1 LTRKTIDTDELRYWL
16 ALLRTPRIGSRTF
29 ITLLEKVGGS
39 PRELFD
45 HSRQALSALGLRDLS
60 IDAIKNADWQTVDH
74 DLKWTEQ
81 PDHHLITLH
90 DAAYP
95 SLLKNIPDP
104 PPLLFVHGSLAAL
117 RSHQLAIVG
126 SRNPSTVGKTIAGQF
141 AQTLV
146 HCGLSITS
154 GLALGID
161 AASHR
166 GALAANG
173 TTLAVAGT
181 GPDKIYPATNKRL
194 ACEIIEHGALVTEFP
209 PGTAA
214 QAHHFPRRNRIIS
227 GMSVGTLV
235 VEAAIH
241 SGSLITARA
250 ALEQGREVFAIPGSI
265 HNPLARGCNAL
276 IRQGAKLVETA
287 QDILEE
293 IGSLAA
299 AAGAPVPAV
308 DTRVQPEEELSED
321 YRNVLKEIAYAP
333 TTVDTL
339 VETTRQSA
347 ENLASMLLV
356 LELRG
361 YVASSDGGAYYR
373 LK

>member
-1 LTRKTIDTDELRYWL
+1 M
-16 ALLRTPRIGSRTF
+16 
-29 ITLLEKVGGS
+29 
-39 PRELFD
+39 
-45 HSRQALSALGLRDLS
+45 
-60 IDAIKNADWQTVDH
+60 
-74 DLKWTEQ
+74 
-81 PDHHLITLH
+81 
-90 DAAYP
+90 
-95 SLLKNIPDP
+95 
-104 PPLLFVHGSLAAL
+104 

-141 AQTLV
+141 AQALV

-161 AASHR
+161 AASHQ
-166 GALAANG
+166 GALDAGG

-181 GPDKIYPATNKRL
+181 GPDKIYPATNRRL

-214 QAHHFPRRNRIIS
+214 KANHFPRRNRIIS

-287 QDILEE
+287 WDILEE
-293 IGSLAA
+293 IGPLAT
-299 AAGAPVPAV
+299 AAGALDPTA
-308 DTRVQPEEELSED
+308 DAAAQPQEDLSED
-321 YRNVLKEIAYAP
+321 YRILLKEIAYAP

-339 VETTRQSA
+339 AETTKLSA

-361 YVASSDGGAYYR
+361 YVASSEGGAYYR
-373 LK
+373 LG

>member
-1 LTRKTIDTDELRYWL
+1 VE
-16 ALLRTPRIGSRTF
+16 
-29 ITLLEKVGGS
+29 
-39 PRELFD
+39 
-45 HSRQALSALGLRDLS
+45 QA
-60 IDAIKNADWQTVDH
+60 H
-74 DLKWTEQ
+74 
-81 PDHHLITLH
+81 HHLITLH
-90 DAAYP
+90 DPAYP
-95 SLLKNIPDP
+95 PLLKNIPDP

-126 SRNPSTVGKTIAGQF
+126 SRNPSTVGKTIAAQF

-166 GALAANG
+166 GALDAG
-173 TTLAVAGT
+173 GVTLAVAGT

-235 VEAAIH
+235 VEAASH
-241 SGSLITARA
+241 SGSLITARL

-287 QDILEE
+287 RDILEE

-299 AAGAPVPAV
+299 AAEALDAAA
-308 DTRVQPEEELSED
+308 DSAAQPEEDLSEE

-339 VETTRQSA
+339 VETTKQSA
-347 ENLASMLLV
+347 ENLSSMLLM

-361 YVASSDGGAYYR
+361 LIASSEGGAYYR